1 MPMREQHTVS
11 VLELVV
17 PGKRETDTL
26 AATVLA
32 ALTNELPTRRIIRVD
47 LRREVADL
55 AVHLSEQLGHATLT
69 ESRLQLHDLY
79 LPTENIRYLF
89 RMSTS
94 SRDKT
99 WRFLSN
105 HTQVLLC
112 IQRDPD
118 ARFRD
123 IAQMVGITERAAQR
137 IVADLIE
144 SGYVESERIGRRN
157 RYRIDPGIAMRH
169 PAQDGH
175 DIGELLRL
183 LKLEAD

>member
-1 MPMREQHTVS
+1 MS
-11 VLELVV
+11 S
-17 PGKRETDTL
+17 
-26 AATVLA
+26 
-32 ALTNELPTRRIIRVD
+32 TNE
-47 LRREVADL
+47 E
-55 AVHLSEQLGHATLT
+55 
-69 ESRLQLHDLY
+69 
-79 LPTENIRYLF
+79 
-89 RMSTS
+89 
-94 SRDKT
+94 KT

-112 IQRDPD
+112 LQRDPD
-118 ARFRD
+118 VRFRD

-157 RYRIDPGIAMRH
+157 RYRVNQDIAMRH

-175 DIGELLRL
+175 EIGELLRL